1 VGNLVLD
8 LARIQAPT
16 VEVRDSTGELVA
28 RVGRVAAAELVERE
42 WADPVGKRA
51 IKYLRLRDDAPW
63 KPLQRSWAGGS
74 RTTQRVRS
82 DGKSGVYEA
91 GQALGWARNVE
102 HKKIHD

>member
-1 VGNLVLD
+1 MSSLESV

-16 VEVRDSTGELVA
+16 VEVRNSMGELIARVA
-28 RVGRVAAAELVERE
+28 RAAAMELVERG

-51 IKYLRLRDDAPW
+51 IKYLRLGDDAPW
-63 KPLQRSWAGGS
+63 RPQQKSWCGGS
-74 RTTQRVRS
+74 RTTQRVRA

-91 GQALGWARNVE
+91 GQALGWEKNVE